1 MMQLL
6 KKIAGLFSSSQ
17 ARANDIANKLALV
30 RYMEKKG
37 NVVDAV
43 STLKLLLLKYPFE
56 PETSLALIKLYDD
69 KLDKK
74 SEAAKII
81 DNYFNRHHVEPR
93 KYHSAML
100 TRYAAICG
108 QLGHRGTAVSLLE
121 RELKRKTIPAN
132 EQQLIIDTVE
142 GLKDAIKNSP
152 LDDPNAIKPPV
163 KDYSPANISNQT
175 LMMNIPK

>member
-1 MMQLL
+1 MQLL
-6 KKIAGLFSSSQ
+6 KIIAGVFSSSQ

-81 DNYFNRHHVEPR
+81 EHYFGQNHIEPGKHHRE
-93 KYHSAML
+93 ML
-100 TRYAAICG
+100 TRYATICG

-121 RELKRKTIPAN
+121 HELKRKTIPAN
-132 EQQLIIDTVE
+132 EQQLITDTVK

-152 LDDPNAIKPPV
+152 LDNPNAIKPPI

-175 LMMNIPK
+175 LMMNIPE